1 MILLQ
6 LTGLS
11 GAGKTTIA
19 NYVKEHLQ
27 HLGHKIELLDGDIIR
42 KNLSKD
48 LGFSKNDRC
57 ENIRRMGFIADI
69 LTRNNIIVLI
79 AAINPYEDIRQE
91 LRQNYGAKTV
101 WIKCNLETLKQ
112 RDTKGLY
119 KRAFLPENHP
129 EKIYNLTGV
138 NDIYEIPL
146 NADLVIETT
155 TESIAQ
161 SAQKVINFVV
171 ENLQDLH

>member
-19 NYVKEHLQ
+19 NYVQEHLH
-27 HLGHKIELLDGDIIR
+27 HLGHKTELLDGDIIR

-48 LGFSKNDRC
+48 LGFSREARC
-57 ENIRRMGFIADI
+57 ENIRRMGFVANI

-79 AAINPYEDIRQE
+79 AAINPYEEVRQE
-91 LRQNYGAKTV
+91 LKQKYGAKTI
-101 WIKCNLETLKQ
+101 WIKCDLEILKQ

-119 KRAFLPENHP
+119 KRAYLPENHP
-129 EKIYNLTGV
+129 EKLKDLTGV
-138 NDIYEIPL
+138 NDIYEIPR

-155 TESIAQ
+155 SESIAQ
-161 SAQKVINFVV
+161 SAQKVINFIL
-171 ENLQDLH
+171 ETL